1 MDQLQIILLA
11 AVGIIAAL
19 VGWFLGRA
27 NGRNTTTAEH
37 EAELAEK
44 DSAYDILQ
52 KEHTHKSQLLS
63 ALQQKQAELER
74 RQAGFDAELKTWQ
87 DQAKDTQQKW
97 DVLNKNYAL
106 VSTEFQTYK
115 VATNSQLGELARV
128 NQGLEAHIKAT
139 REDMLLRDAKIATF
153 EGDTALLKQ
162 QLESAQRQVI
172 DLEATISE
180 QKSAAQSAAQ
190 SAELKQ
196 TELQDEIASLKMERA
211 DFQSQTDGEKA
222 DLEQQ
227 LIQEREH
234 VAALQT
240 SEQTLQATLETREA
254 EIAELK
260 NALETLQGQHR
271 ELQEN
276 YQFLEEEE
284 SLAVQNLESLEAE
297 YTAVATDLQHLK
309 TTMGG
314 RMRERRELLASNSAL
329 HTDNERLQQEM
340 DALNG
345 RYHVEISSALDDLE
359 SYKRRIA
366 ALNAEVQNN
375 RIAIANLEAENERLR
390 RNPVAAI
397 PIPVSTTASEGE
409 EAVLERIQQRR
420 GRLDFSRIGE
430 ADPSQRDDF
439 ETITGI
445 GPFTQRKLNAL
456 GLYTFRQLAA
466 LTDDDVDAV
475 NDAIEFIPGRI
486 RRDEWVRQAQE
497 RI

>member
-1 MDQLQIILLA
+1 MDQFQTILIA
-11 AVGIIAAL
+11 AVGVIAAL

-27 NGRNTTTAEH
+27 NGRNATTAEH

-44 DSAYDILQ
+44 DAAYDILQ

-87 DQAKDTQQKW
+87 DQAKDTQHKW

-139 REDMLLRDAKIATF
+139 REDMLIRDVKIGAF
-153 EGDTALLKQ
+153 EGETALLKQ
-162 QLESAQRQVI
+162 QLEAAQRHVT
-172 DLEATISE
+172 DLTAAAAEQQATA
-180 QKSAAQSAAQ
+180 QAAAQT
-190 SAELKQ
+190 AEETQ
-196 TELQDEIASLKMERA
+196 AHLQAEIATLQTERA
-211 DFQSQTDGEKA
+211 DFQTQTDGEKA

-227 LIQEREH
+227 LAQEREH

-240 SEQTLQATLETREA
+240 VERTLQATLEARATD
-254 EIAELK
+254 IDELST
-260 NALETLQGQHR
+260 ALETLQTQHR

-276 YQFLEEEE
+276 YQFLEEAE

-309 TTMGG
+309 NTMAG

-329 HTDNERLQQEM
+329 HADNERLQQEM

-345 RYHVEISSALDDLE
+345 RYHVEITSALDDLE
-359 SYKRRIA
+359 AYKRRIA

-397 PIPVSTTASEGE
+397 PIPVATSASEGE

-420 GRLDFSRIGE
+420 ERLDFSRIGD
-430 ADPSQRDDF
+430 ADPAERDDF
-439 ETITGI
+439 ESLTGV

-466 LTDDDVDAV
+466 LTDEDVDTV

-497 RI
+497 RV